1 MVSALAVSVAM
12 AQDPPAGD
20 GDQRE
25 DAVDRMTDED
35 GNVVT
40 PDDRA
45 AEAAED
51 HEGGF
56 GGYCFDDADP
66 AHVLVYMKDTT
77 KISEARAAVNSLY
90 EGDIPITRVT
100 VVQGQ
105 YAFDDLLDWYR
116 LLLPAMTTDMIS
128 VSSGAVMEGR
138 NRIVIGLTDMS
149 DVPDLR
155 ELMEDLNIPEG
166 AVEFEDEKAATM
178 LNGRDSVTAKM
189 ASAGGRYRATERTLR
204 PEMHHRVRY
213 PAVRHQ
219 GHSRRIPLREREPE
233 SRPGRRGRYSPA
245 HQPDLREQQGCR
257 GNNRPRPHEPARM
270 PCVPQVPILR
280 CRVRGIGVQC

>member
-1 MVSALAVSVAM
+1 MFALVLLMVSALAVSVVM

-25 DAVDRMTDED
+25 DAVDGMTDED

-45 AEAAED
+45 AQAAET

-56 GGYCFDDADP
+56 GGYYFDDADS

-77 KISEARAAVNSLY
+77 KTREARAAVEDLY
-90 EGDIPITRVT
+90 EGDIALTRFT

-105 YAFDDLLDWYR
+105 YAFDDLLEWYR
-116 LLLPAMTTDMIS
+116 LLLPAMTTDMIAL
-128 VSSGAVMEGR
+128 SSGAVMEGR

-149 DVPDLR
+149 DVPDVR

-166 AVEFEDEKAATM
+166 AVEFEEEKAATM
-178 LNGRDSVTAKM
+178 LNGRDSVTTKWPPPV
-189 ASAGGRYRATERTLR
+189 GGIMQQNQHYGQRCTVVFVT
-204 PEMHHRVRY
+204 
-213 PAVRHQ
+213 
-219 GHSRRIPLREREPE
+219 RR
-233 SRPGRRGRYSPA
+233 SGTGA
-245 HQPDLREQQGCR
+245 
-257 GNNRPRPHEPARM
+257 
-270 PCVPQVPILR
+270 
-280 CRVRGIGVQC
+280 